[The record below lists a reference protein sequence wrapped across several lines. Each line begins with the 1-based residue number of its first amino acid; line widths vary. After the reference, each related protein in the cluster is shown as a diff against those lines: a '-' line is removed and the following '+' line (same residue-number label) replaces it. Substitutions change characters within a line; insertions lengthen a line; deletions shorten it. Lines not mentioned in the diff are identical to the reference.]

1 MDEEKLIEAVKKYP
15 ILFDLQCREYKNTQK
30 KEDVWKGISNEIGW
44 STELC
49 KKKWKNLRDTY
60 KKTKQRLNMP
70 SGSGAEVKRT
80 WKYFENMSFL
90 DNVKS
95 NRRTIGNIFD
105 ETLELNESYEEISPL
120 DDYDKSMS
128 NDEDYKYPQQKRKR
142 EDDFPSILTTLRKT
156 ADQIANTTTNKT
168 STECLFESLHLSIK
182 NANLSLE
189 QTSELEDK
197 IFVFVKNE
205 LADIRQQRLI
215 FNNTYN

>member
-90 DNVKS
+90 DKGVYYVRFS
-95 NRRTIGNIFD
+95 N
-105 ETLELNESYEEISPL
+105 
-120 DDYDKSMS
+120 
-128 NDEDYKYPQQKRKR
+128 
-142 EDDFPSILTTLRKT
+142 
-156 ADQIANTTTNKT
+156 
-168 STECLFESLHLSIK
+168 
-182 NANLSLE
+182 
-189 QTSELEDK
+189 
-197 IFVFVKNE
+197 
-205 LADIRQQRLI
+205 
-215 FNNTYN
+215 

>member
-1 MDEEKLIEAVKKYP
+1 
-15 ILFDLQCREYKNTQK
+15 
-30 KEDVWKGISNEIGW
+30 
-44 STELC
+44 
-49 KKKWKNLRDTY
+49 
-60 KKTKQRLNMP
+60 MP

-128 NDEDYKYPQQKRKR
+128 NNEDYKYPQQKRKR

-168 STECLFESLHLSIK
+168 STECLFESLHLSIN